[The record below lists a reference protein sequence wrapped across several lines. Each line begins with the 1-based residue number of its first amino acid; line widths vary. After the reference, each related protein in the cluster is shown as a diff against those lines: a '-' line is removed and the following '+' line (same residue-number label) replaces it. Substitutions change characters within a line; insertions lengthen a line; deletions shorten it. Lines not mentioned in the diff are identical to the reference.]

1 MGKRECK
8 RKERVGRVEGKGSF
22 ILPVGPC
29 VLSLQLDVMEQSSR
43 QLEDEKRE
51 LLANLNVS
59 SRH

>member
-1 MGKRECK
+1 M
-8 RKERVGRVEGKGSF
+8 RVEGIWGGGREGQRSF
-22 ILPVGPC
+22 ILPVGPLYR